1 MSKAMKILVVG
12 GGSSG
17 WMTAAFLSRTLVQ
30 AQVTVIESSDIPII
44 GVGEST
50 NRTMHYFQE
59 ALELDEKA
67 FMRASNAAYKI
78 AIRFSGFNRSGGV
91 FYHPF
96 GSPDSREEFLF
107 KPNAAAR
114 IKTYHVAE
122 AGNLFSKDC
131 IYAYQL
137 DAGLYGQYLKNEC
150 KRLNEVRHIVDNVMG
165 VELTENGE
173 IARIQTEKS
182 GPLVADLYIDCSG
195 FKSLLL
201 GEALGEPFESYNK
214 FLLNDRAIAARVPY
228 VDKER
233 ELTTYTNCTALSA
246 GWVWNIPLWSRI
258 GTGYVYCS
266 GFLSK
271 EEAETEYR
279 EFLGTE
285 RVKDLQFNHL
295 NIRTGRHARAWVGNC
310 VGIGISYGFLEP
322 LESTGL
328 SLTQLSILDLTST
341 LLSGAPGHVQSDMFN
356 RRQAEIF
363 DATRDFVM
371 AHFVLTT
378 RDDTPYWRHIRYEN
392 ALPDSLVNVLT
403 GARNG
408 SYELIDSQPNKFYQ
422 SLNWNMILSG
432 MGVFGEQS
440 EPRPG
445 IDLSTL
451 TIHARFLKEKVFG
464 GDHEE
469 SFQDSST
476 RIAAHP
482 TWYPTW

>member
-1 MSKAMKILVVG
+1 MQKDMRILVVG

-17 WMTAAFLSRTLVQ
+17 WMTAALLSRALVR
-30 AQVTVIESSDIPII
+30 AQITVIESSDIPII

-59 ALELDEKA
+59 ALGLDEKA

-78 AIRFSGFNRSGGV
+78 AIRFVGFNRQGGV

-96 GSPDSREEFLF
+96 GYPDIPKEFLF

-114 IKTYHVAE
+114 IRAYHIAE
-122 AGNLFSKDC
+122 AGNMFSEEC
-131 IYAYQL
+131 TYAYQL
-137 DAGLYGQYLKNEC
+137 DAGLYGEYLKHEC
-150 KRLNEVRHIVDNVMG
+150 KRRNGVRHIVDNVRG
-165 VELTENGE
+165 VELTEVGE

-195 FKSLLL
+195 FRSILL
-201 GEALGEPFESYNK
+201 GEALGEPFESYNR
-214 FLLNDRAIAARVPY
+214 FLLNDRAIAARIPY
-228 VDKER
+228 VDKEN
-233 ELTTYTNCTALSA
+233 ELRTYTNCTALSA

-328 SLTQLSILDLTST
+328 SLTQLSIFDLAST
-341 LLSGAPGHVQSDMFN
+341 LSSDASSHIQSDMFN
-356 RRQAEIF
+356 RRQAEVF

-371 AHFVLTT
+371 AHYVLTS
-378 RDDTPYWRHIRYEN
+378 REDTPYWKHIRHEN
-392 ALPDSLVNVLT
+392 ALPDSLVNVLNC
-403 GARNG
+403 ARNG
-408 SYELIDSQPNKFYQ
+408 SYKVIENQPNKFYQ

-440 EPRPG
+440 EPRRS
-445 IDLSTL
+445 IDLSKL
-451 TIHARFLKEKVFG
+451 TIHACFLKEKVFN
-464 GDHEE
+464 GDYEE
-469 SFQDSST
+469 PFPDGPA

-482 TWYPTW
+482 MWYPTW

>member
-1 MSKAMKILVVG
+1 MSKDIKILVVG

-17 WMTAAFLSRTLVQ
+17 WMTAAFLSRTLVR
-30 AQVTVIESSDIPII
+30 AQITVIESSDIPII

-50 NRTMHYFQE
+50 NRTMLYFQE

-78 AIRFSGFNRSGGV
+78 AIRFAGFNRSGGV

-96 GSPDSREEFLF
+96 GSPDRLEEFLF

-122 AGNLFSKDC
+122 ARNMFSKDC

-137 DAGLYGQYLKNEC
+137 DAGLYGEYLKNEC
-150 KRLNEVRHIVDNVMG
+150 KRLNGVRHIVDNVLG

-173 IARIQTEKS
+173 IARIQTQKS

-214 FLLNDRAIAARVPY
+214 FLLNDKAIAARIPY

-279 EFLGTE
+279 EFLGNE

-378 RDDTPYWRHIRYEN
+378 RDDTPYWRYIQYEN

-408 SYELIDSQPNKFYQ
+408 SYEVIESQPNKFYQ

-440 EPRPG
+440 EPRPS

-451 TIHARFLKEKVFG
+451 TIHARLLKEKVFG
-464 GDHEE
+464 GDYEE

>member
-1 MSKAMKILVVG
+1 MSKDIKILVVG

-17 WMTAAFLSRTLVQ
+17 WMTAAFLSRTLFQ
-30 AQVTVIESSDIPII
+30 AQVTLVESSDIPII

-78 AIRFSGFNRSGGV
+78 AIRFAGFNRLGGV

-96 GSPDSREEFLF
+96 GSPDSQEEFLF
-107 KPNAAAR
+107 KPNAEAR
-114 IKTYHVAE
+114 VKTYHVAE

-137 DAGLYGQYLKNEC
+137 DAGLYGEYLKNEC
-150 KRLNEVRHIVDNVMG
+150 KRLNEVRHIVDNVLG
-165 VELTENGE
+165 VELTDDGE

-201 GEALGEPFESYNK
+201 GESLGEPFESYNK

-233 ELTTYTNCTALSA
+233 ELKTYTNCTALSA

-295 NIRTGRHARAWVGNC
+295 NIRTGRHARAWAGNC
-310 VGIGISYGFLEP
+310 VAIGISYGFLEP

-328 SLTQLSILDLTST
+328 SLTQLSILDLAST
-341 LLSGAPGHVQSDMFN
+341 LSSEAPGQVKVDMFN

-371 AHFVLTT
+371 AHFVLTK
-378 RDDTPYWRHIRYEN
+378 RDDTPYWRYIQNEN
-392 ALPDSLVNVLT
+392 ALPDSLINVLT
-403 GARNG
+403 GARNC
-408 SYELIDSQPNKFYQ
+408 SYEVIDSQPNKFYQ

-432 MGVFGEQS
+432 MGVFGEQP
-440 EPRPG
+440 EPRSS

-451 TIHARFLKEKVFG
+451 TNHARFLKEKVFG
-464 GDHEE
+464 GDYEE
-469 SFQDSST
+469 FFHDSST

-482 TWYPTW
+482 TWYPTQ